1 MLSKT
6 KIKWIKSLERK
17 KNRDEYNLFVAEG
30 KKIVSDLLPWMK
42 CRFLAYIPN
51 TAAGASQYAA
61 DEIVEITESEYKKI
75 TFQKSPQGVLAVF
88 EKPKYSVPAENIL
101 NNLNLALDGVQD
113 PGNLGTIIRT
123 ADWFGIQD
131 VFCSLHSADV
141 FSPKTI
147 QATMGAIARVR
158 VHYVD
163 LARFLENIKG
173 KTPIY
178 GTFMDGTVI
187 YDEALTENG
196 IIVMG
201 NEGGGISE
209 DILPLITKKLMIPNF
224 PPESI
229 TSESL
234 NVAAATAITV
244 SEFRR
249 KKFNM

>member
-1 MLSKT
+1 
-6 KIKWIKSLERK
+6 
-17 KNRDEYNLFVAEG
+17 
-30 KKIVSDLLPWMK
+30 
-42 CRFLAYIPN
+42 
-51 TAAGASQYAA
+51 
-61 DEIVEITESEYKKI
+61 
-75 TFQKSPQGVLAVF
+75 
-88 EKPKYSVPAENIL
+88 
-101 NNLNLALDGVQD
+101 
-113 PGNLGTIIRT
+113 
-123 ADWFGIQD
+123 
-131 VFCSLHSADV
+131 
-141 FSPKTI
+141 
-147 QATMGAIARVR
+147 MGAIARVR
-158 VHYVD
+158 VHYVV